1 VFPAAKPRPPL
12 EVKAPVELWRKSLPN
27 GNFMPE
33 TAFSGTHLGIVT
45 SNQLWILDRKGNI
58 VKQIQDAEVQ
68 SAGSGPVVDR
78 QGNFYFVT
86 KRASLIRPDGA
97 VLWYHN
103 LGPNISPSLETTASS
118 KLLLDPQGT
127 LYFSA
132 SDGYLYA
139 LASTGLEKWKVKV
152 GLGKLNWGPTL
163 WAGVGDTILM
173 EGPNRRI
180 ADGAPV
186 QDPVLEGRVM
196 DLFLALPGAV
206 IGAYVDGEVVRNHL
220 FDRCGKLLWAFPKSQ
235 PYGWYIGLV
244 DHDGRY
250 LVSAGTYLNFS
261 YYYYSASG
269 EKLLGPKE
277 AAGGARALGADGTIY
292 ATRCTEAGL
301 DAVLDLFAYSPALD
315 LLWSMSLPGACHDR
329 ISIVLAD
336 DGVLYLTRPKL
347 KETEVIAIQTRSP
360 GLAATG
366 FAKYGYNNR
375 QTGWLAPE

>member
-1 VFPAAKPRPPL
+1 MFPAAKPRPAL
-12 EVKAPVELWRKSLPN
+12 EVKAPVELWRKSLPDA
-27 GNFMPE
+27 NFMPE

-45 SNQLWILDRKGNI
+45 RNRLWILDRQGN
-58 VKQIQDAEVQ
+58 VTAHVQDVE
-68 SAGSGPVVDR
+68 SHWAGSGPVADR

-97 VLWYHN
+97 ALWYHN
-103 LGPNISPSLETTASS
+103 LGPNISPSLETTTSS
-118 KLLLDPQGT
+118 NLLLDPQGT

-152 GLGKLNWGPTL
+152 GLGQLNWGPTL

-186 QDPVLEGRVM
+186 EDPVLDSHAMNVS
-196 DLFLALPGAV
+196 FAV
-206 IGAYVDGEVVRNHL
+206 PVGLVAGFHDGTIYRSHL
-220 FDRCGKLLWAFPKSQ
+220 FDRCGKLLWAFYKSDPKS
-235 PYGWYIGLV
+235 WYPGML

-250 LVSAGTYLNFS
+250 LVMASVPPAFS

-315 LLWSMSLPGACHDR
+315 LVWSMSLPGACHDR